1 MSKNNTF
8 FQKLWLYVNEQHDYV
23 HQLISRDAA
32 TKFLMMLSLISV
44 IICFYPTFTLTQIHQ
59 SFMMSNHNST
69 QLTNTTMISTD
80 DGGSISDDYVGYF
93 GSTTVIYGASLSCLT
108 ISIPSACDCAIDMIP
123 QWMVLALF
131 QDKRYSNVQSQAK
144 SHGESTGIKMTIAER
159 MMFIIGVITL
169 STATYPE
176 LQVYIMT
183 DIIIL

>member
-8 FQKLWLYVNEQHDYV
+8 FQTLWLYVNEQHDYV

-32 TKFLMMLSLISV
+32 TNFIMMLSMISV
-44 IICFYPTFTLTQIHQ
+44 IICFYPTFTLAHFHESSPIST
-59 SFMMSNHNST
+59 NNST
-69 QLTNTTMISTD
+69 NSSQWTNNTTIAIGND
-80 DGGSISDDYVGYF
+80 GSIDDDYVGYF
-93 GSTTVIYGASLSCLT
+93 SSTSVIYGASLSCLT

-131 QDKRYSNVQSQAK
+131 KDKRFSNVQSQAK
-144 SHGESTGIKMTIAER
+144 SRGESSGIKMNIAER

-176 LQVYIMT
+176 LQVHNE
-183 DIIIL
+183 